1 MLEPLRSST
10 FSQIAADMAAAGEQV
25 TRLGAAEAS
34 AGNISVYAAAL
45 EGLDPAFQ
53 PVKTLSLPVACP
65 HLAGGWVVITGS
77 GKRLRDIA
85 AAPNDSLCLL
95 QILPGGEQ
103 ARLYQAAEVFPTSEL
118 DSHLAVHEDQAA
130 RGAQAYHALVHAQP
144 VSLTYLS
151 HIEDYSPGLIFSRR
165 LVRWQPETILVFP
178 DGIGLVPFQPPG
190 TPAQAAATRPE
201 MLQHRLVVWQ
211 KHGALA
217 RAESAVKAADL
228 LEYAEAAAAY
238 EVLNLRLGEP
248 ATGLSDAELRQICAA
263 CGITQEII

>member
-1 MLEPLRSST
+1 MLEPLRATS
-10 FSQIAADMAAAGEQV
+10 FPQIVADMAAAGEQV

-34 AGNISVYAAAL
+34 AGNISVYARAL
-45 EGLDPAFQ
+45 DGLDPAFRPAQ
-53 PVKTLSLPVACP
+53 TLPLPIACP

-85 AAPNDSLCLL
+85 ADPCASLCLL

-103 ARLYQAAEVFPTSEL
+103 ARLHQAAAVTPTSEL
-118 DSHLAVHEDQAA
+118 DSHLAVHEGQAA
-130 RGAQAYHALVHAQP
+130 RAALSLHALVHAQP

-151 HIEDYSPGLIFSRR
+151 HLEDYSPGLILSRR

-178 DGIGLVPFQPPG
+178 EGIGLVPFHAPG
-190 TPAQAAATRPE
+190 TPAQAAATRPL

-217 RAESAVKAADL
+217 RAGSAVGAADL
-228 LEYAEAAAAY
+228 IEYAEAAAAY

-248 ATGLSDAELRQICAA
+248 ASGLSDAELRQICAA
-263 CGITQEII
+263 YGVKQEII